1 MVDKILVKYFFIN
14 YLNKIKCYVLMK
26 LIFRKNNYSGMCNIG
41 FYEID
46 LRINDYVKYSFFVV
60 LCVLF

>member
-1 MVDKILVKYFFIN
+1 MK
-14 YLNKIKCYVLMK
+14 KIKCYVLMK
-26 LIFRKNNYSGMCNIG
+26 LIFRKNNYSGMCDIG